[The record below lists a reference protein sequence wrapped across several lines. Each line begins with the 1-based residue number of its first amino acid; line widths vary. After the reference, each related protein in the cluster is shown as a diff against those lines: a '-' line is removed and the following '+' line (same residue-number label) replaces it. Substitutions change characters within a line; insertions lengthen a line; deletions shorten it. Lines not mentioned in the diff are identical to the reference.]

1 MWFLWERGERGRTEA
16 TRSPPLHRPL
26 THRNGSFFLSLSLT
40 PTLPPL
46 VLEFCP
52 WRPGE
57 RGLLLVGEQQQEQP
71 AEAQQQRE
79 ADGLGAAVRQ
89 ARRGKSGV
97 SLVAPQS
104 VVLVYLK
111 RETYSISHPFFKIFW
126 GRKMNLQIP
135 HQDLFSSSSR
145 RK

>member
-1 MWFLWERGERGRTEA
+1 MAL
-16 TRSPPLHRPL
+16 
-26 THRNGSFFLSLSLT
+26 SFSLSLSH
-40 PTLPPL
+40 PPSPPL

-71 AEAQQQRE
+71 TEAQQQGE
-79 ADGLGAAVRQ
+79 ADGLGAAARQ

-97 SLVAPQS
+97 YLVAPQS

-111 RETYSISHPFFKIFW
+111 EKHIQLAKLFFNFIFW
-126 GRKMNLQIP
+126 G
-135 HQDLFSSSSR
+135 
-145 RK
+145 